1 MKFDYFG
8 NSWSILEKFAKYNHN
23 KFDGSEMNDLSER
36 EILAY
41 KEDFDNG
48 QIDWQILQ
56 FSESLATLSVDAD
69 SYIHKALC
77 KLLNITSF

>member
-8 NSWSILEKFAKYNHN
+8 NSWSILEKFGKYNHN
-23 KFDGSEMNDLSER
+23 KFDGSEMNDLSEK